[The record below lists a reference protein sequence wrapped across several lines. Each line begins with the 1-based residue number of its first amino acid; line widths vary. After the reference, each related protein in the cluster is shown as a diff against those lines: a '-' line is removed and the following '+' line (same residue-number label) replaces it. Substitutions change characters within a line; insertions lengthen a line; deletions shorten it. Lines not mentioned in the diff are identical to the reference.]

1 MNATAPL
8 WQPSQD
14 AIRASALQRFA
25 IHARQH
31 HGAPAATAD
40 SAADYWSLW
49 RWSITRREDFWAAL
63 YDFAAIVGDRG
74 AGPVL
79 SNRDAMPG
87 AEWFSG
93 TQLNFAENLLAGVKD
108 GTAII
113 FANEQGASGE
123 LHCTELRSQVA
134 RVAAGL
140 KGLGVCAGDVVAG
153 YLPNIPEAVVAMLA
167 TTSLG
172 AVWTSTSP
180 DFGLDGVVDRF
191 SQVAPKV
198 LFVADGYHYAGKTH
212 DCLATVREVIGRLP
226 SLQCCVVIPYLST
239 HPAIGALP
247 NALLWPAFGQPAAPL
262 AFVRLP
268 FASPLFVMYSSG
280 TTGKPKCIVH
290 GIGGTL
296 LQLRKE
302 HSLHANI
309 GPADRLFFFTTCGW
323 MMWNWLVTG
332 LASGAALVLYD
343 GSPQHPDASVLWR
356 LAEQAR
362 ITHFGTSPRYLAA
375 LQKSGYR
382 PAGRHDLSALRSV
395 LSTGS
400 PLSAELFDYVY
411 ADIKP
416 DQQLASIS
424 GGTDILSC
432 FCLGVPWLPVWRGEI
447 QGPGLGMA
455 IEIRDDAGRPLH
467 EARGELV
474 CAAPFP
480 SMPLGFANDPDGT
493 AYRAAYFERFPGVWH
508 HGDYAIETGHHGYLM
523 LGRSDAVLNPGGVRI
538 GTAEIYRQV
547 EKLPEVLESLAIGQ
561 KFTDAAGNA
570 DERIVLFLRLRD
582 GVSLDEALEQRL
594 KRTIRSNT
602 TPRHVPAR
610 FVAVADIPRT
620 RSGKLVELAVSRVV
634 HGLPVTNREALAN
647 PESLELFR
655 DLPQL
660 RG

>member
-1 MNATAPL
+1 MSASDPL
-8 WQPSQD
+8 WRPS
-14 AIRASALQRFA
+14 AASIRASNLQRFA
-25 IHARQH
+25 DFARQH
-31 HGAPAATAD
+31 HGAPPPKSGD
-40 SAADYWSLW
+40 GEDYWPLW
-49 RWSITRREDFWAAL
+49 RWSVAQREAFWEAL
-63 YDFAAIVGDRG
+63 HAYARIVGDRG
-74 AGPVL
+74 TGPVL
-79 SNRDAMPG
+79 QDRDAMPG
-87 AEWFSG
+87 AEWFTG
-93 TQLNFAENLLAGVKD
+93 ARLNYAENLLAAAD
-108 GTAII
+108 DAPAIF
-113 FANEQGASGE
+113 FANEQDAQRSYSYG
-123 LHCTELRSQVA
+123 ELRSQVA
-134 RVAAGL
+134 TVAAGL
-140 KGLGVCAGDVVAG
+140 AADGVVAGDVVAG
-153 YLPNIPEAVVAMLA
+153 YLPNIPEAVIAMLA
-167 TTSLG
+167 ATSLG

-180 DFGLDGVVDRF
+180 DFGLDGVFDRF

-198 LFVADGYHYAGKTH
+198 LFTADGYHYAGKAH
-212 DCLATVREVIGRLP
+212 DSLATVVEVIGRLP
-226 SLQCCVVIPYLST
+226 SLRRCVVVPYVSPRPAIDALPDAILWPRYG
-239 HPAIGALP
+239 HPAATLRYE
-247 NALLWPAFGQPAAPL
+247 
-262 AFVRLP
+262 RLP

-280 TTGKPKCIVH
+280 TTGKPKCILH
-290 GIGGTL
+290 GVGGTL

-302 HSLHANI
+302 HLLHADLAP
-309 GPADRLFFFTTCGW
+309 GDRLFFFTTCGW

-332 LASGAALVLYD
+332 LASGAAIVLYD
-343 GSPQHPDASVLWR
+343 GSPQHPDPGVLWR
-356 LAEQAR
+356 LAEHAR

-382 PAGRHDLSALRSV
+382 PAALHDLSALRSV

-411 ADIKP
+411 ADIKS

-432 FCLGVPWLPVWRGEI
+432 FCLGVPWLPVHRGEI

-455 IEIRDDAGRPLH
+455 VQIRDDAGQVLR

-480 SMPLGFANDPDGT
+480 SMPLGFVNDPGGRLF
-493 AYRAAYFERFPGVWH
+493 RAAYFERYPGVWH
-508 HGDYAIETGHHGYLM
+508 HGDYAIETAHGGYLM

-561 KFTDAAGNA
+561 KFVDAGGNA
-570 DERIVLFLRLRD
+570 DERIVLFLRLRE
-582 GVSLDEALEQRL
+582 GVLLDESLEQRL
-594 KRTIRSNT
+594 RQVIRSNT

-634 HGLPVTNREALAN
+634 HGQPVTNLEALAN
-647 PESLELFR
+647 PEALEFFR

-660 RG
+660 RD